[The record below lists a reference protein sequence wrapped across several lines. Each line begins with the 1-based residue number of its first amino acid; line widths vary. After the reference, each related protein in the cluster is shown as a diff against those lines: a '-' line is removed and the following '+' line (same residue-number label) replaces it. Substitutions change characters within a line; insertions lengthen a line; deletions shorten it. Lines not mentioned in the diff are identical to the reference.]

1 MRIRRRTWEHQ
12 AGGAM
17 GMSLPVCGG
26 SKTSKTSASQW
37 VRCDVCTAVT
47 MEMEVSVGS
56 QHWGSNRHR

>member
-1 MRIRRRTWEHQ
+1 
-12 AGGAM
+12 M

-37 VRCDVCTAVT
+37 VRCDVCIAVT

-56 QHWGSNRHR
+56 QHRGSNHHR